1 MQWTA
6 SMRVKSN
13 FGQLKIL
20 KLVWRQIVQQN
31 VMPMWI
37 VGILGGHDVE
47 FEGVVV
53 AHIAS
58 GSIAFNRE
66 Q

>member
-47 FEGVVV
+47 F
-53 AHIAS
+53 
-58 GSIAFNRE
+58 
-66 Q
+66 